1 MKNRMLLILMVV
13 GLFALTGNAANVKEY
28 QIVPQPQ
35 QISYSDG
42 CLKLKKSISVAFPS
56 PLSSEANM
64 LKQYLEQ
71 DFGLRVDLKRAKKS
85 GDIILKLD
93 ESLGD
98 KDGRYVLAT
107 DRNIQISAASSDG
120 VFSGIQ
126 SLRQMILPD
135 GEGQLSVQK
144 GVINDFPAFGW
155 RSFMLDEGRNFKGEK
170 EVKHLLDEMARLKMN
185 VFQWH
190 LTDDQGWRLE
200 IKKYPKLTEIGAY
213 RDSTEI
219 GGWYSNKFD
228 TNPHYGFYTQEKAKE
243 IIAYAKERHITIV
256 PEIEMPGHAS
266 AAIASYTWL
275 GSIGKPIKTLCS
287 FGTELDIY
295 NVADPKVIQFLDDV
309 IAEVAALFPGPVIHI
324 GGDEV
329 HFSMWEQSPSICNY
343 VKSHGLNSMAELQ
356 VEFTNNMSNYV
367 VGKGKRMM
375 GWNDITGSKLHDY
388 NEDVAD
394 ASNTRRLA
402 DGTIVQF
409 WKGDIG
415 LIKETAQKG
424 YDIVNSNNVLTYL
437 DYGYDNIS
445 LSKAY
450 SFNPIPDDLPANL
463 HNKILGCG
471 CQLWTEWVNTPE
483 KMNYQVFPRIAAYAE
498 CGWTL
503 PQNKDFDRFKISLD
517 NLLQIW
523 KEKGISV
530 GPVEDVAKQ

>member
-329 HFSMWEQSPSICNY
+329 RFNQWEANPMMVSYKKKKGFTSFMDIQI
-343 VKSHGLNSMAELQ
+343 
-356 VEFTNNMSNYV
+356 EFTNFMSRFIQEC
-367 VGKGKRMM
+367 GCSMM
-375 GWNDITGSKLHDY
+375 GWNEILGKNLHKD
-388 NEDVAD
+388 DHIVFAD
-394 ASNTRRLA
+394 PSQKIASNVV
-402 DGTIVQF
+402 VQF
-409 WKGDIG
+409 WKGELDEMR
-415 LIKETAQKG
+415 KAAENG
-424 YDIVNSNNVLTYL
+424 YRLVNSFYAYTYL
-437 DYGYDNIS
+437 DYSYEDIP
-445 LSKAY
+445 LRKAY
-450 SFNPIPDDLPANL
+450 EFDPIPKGLPQKYEKNIIGIGAQMWGEFIPTVERMNE
-463 HNKILGCG
+463 
-471 CQLWTEWVNTPE
+471 QL
-483 KMNYQVFPRIAAYAE
+483 YPRIAALAE
-498 CGWTL
+498 VAWSNRKSDYDHFLSRLIGVKERW
-503 PQNKDFDRFKISLD
+503 RSLGI
-517 NLLQIW
+517 QI
-523 KEKGISV
+523 KE
-530 GPVEDVAKQ
+530 

>member
-1 MKNRMLLILMVV
+1 MKSSFLLTLMVI
-13 GLFALTGNAANVKEY
+13 GLFAFTGHATNVKEY
-28 QIVPQPQ
+28 QIIPQPQ
-35 QISYSDG
+35 QVSYSDG
-42 CLKLKKSISVAFPS
+42 SLKLKRNISVAFPS
-56 PLSSEANM
+56 SLISEANM

-71 DFGLRVDLKRAKKS
+71 DFGLDVKLKPAKKS
-85 GDIILKLD
+85 GDIVLKLE
-93 ESLGD
+93 ESLSN
-98 KDGRYVLAT
+98 KAGRYVLT
-107 DRNIQISAASSDG
+107 INHNIQISSASSDG
-120 VFSGIQ
+120 IFSGIQ
-126 SLRQMILPD
+126 SLRQIILPD
-135 GEGQLSVQK
+135 EKEKLSIQK
-144 GVINDFPAFGW
+144 GRIDDFPAFGW
-155 RSFMLDEGRNFKGEK
+155 RSFMLDEVRNFKGEK

-228 TNPHYGFYTQEKAKE
+228 PNPHFGFYTQEKAKE

-266 AAIASYTWL
+266 AAIAAYTWL
-275 GSIGKPIKTLCS
+275 GAIGKPIKTLCR

-309 IAEVAALFPGPVIHI
+309 ITEVAALFPGQVIHI

-329 HFSMWEQSPSICNY
+329 HFDMWEQSPEIRNY
-343 VKSHGLNSMAELQ
+343 IKSNGLNSMAELQ

-367 VGKGKRMM
+367 VSKGKRMM

-388 NEDVAD
+388 NKDIAD

-409 WKGDIG
+409 WKGDIS

-437 DYGYDNIS
+437 DYAYDNIS

-450 SFNPIPDDLPANL
+450 SFNPIPDDLPENL
-463 HNKILGCG
+463 HNKILGFG

-498 CGWTL
+498 CGWSL
-503 PQNKDFDRFKISLD
+503 PKNKDFNRFKASLV

-523 KEKGISV
+523 KAKGISV
-530 GPVEDVAKQ
+530 GPVEDIVK